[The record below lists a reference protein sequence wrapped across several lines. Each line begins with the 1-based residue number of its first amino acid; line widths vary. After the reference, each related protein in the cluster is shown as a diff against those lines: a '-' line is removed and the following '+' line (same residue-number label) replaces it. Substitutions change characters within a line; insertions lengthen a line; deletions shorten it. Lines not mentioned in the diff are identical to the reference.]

1 MRTGTV
7 KWFNETKGFGF
18 IAPQDGSDDV
28 FVHFSVIQGKGFKSL
43 KEGQSVQFEATKGQ
57 KGFQATVVE
66 VSDEAGAGH
75 SERPERRHSGLRR
88 NSNHRQH

>member
-18 IAPQDGSDDV
+18 IAPQDGGDDV

-43 KEGQSVQFEATKGQ
+43 KEGQTVQFESTKGQ

-66 VSDEAGAGH
+66 VSDEGGGQP
-75 SERPERRHSGLRR
+75 ERPERPRHPGKRHS
-88 NSNHRQH
+88 NHHQH

>member
-18 IAPQDGSDDV
+18 IAPQDGGEDV

-43 KEGQSVQFEATKGQ
+43 KEGQAVQFESTKGQ
-57 KGFQATVVE
+57 KGFQATAVE
-66 VSDEAGAGH
+66 VSEEGSGH
-75 SERPERRHSGLRR
+75 SERPERRHPSKRH
-88 NSNHRQH
+88 SNHHQH

>member
-18 IAPQDGSDDV
+18 IAPQEGGEDV

-43 KEGQSVQFEATKGQ
+43 KEGQSVQFEATKSQ

-66 VSDEAGAGH
+66 LPQGESAGQ
-75 SERPERRHSGLRR
+75 ERHERRHPSKRHH
-88 NSNHRQH
+88 SNHQH

>member
-7 KWFNETKGFGF
+7 KWFNEAKGFGF
-18 IAPQDGSDDV
+18 IAPQEGGEDV

-43 KEGQSVQFEATKGQ
+43 KEGQSVQFEATKSQ

-66 VSDEAGAGH
+66 PSQ
-75 SERPERRHSGLRR
+75 SEITEQPPRPRRPNKRHL
-88 NSNHRQH
+88 NHQH